1 MSHRSLN
8 KNIIIISTILILSV
22 LLSACSGV
30 KVDERITT
38 DSVHVSSDNACRGFF
53 QSLYE
58 DDSAL
63 FEECFY
69 KDALDG
75 EDTDAWEMLR
85 SNVDED
91 AVFVGTKHIA
101 TRPCD
106 EENGLDYDTVHENI
120 AFFNDVDSEVIEDI
134 VLVSVEIFFK
144 VDGKYKSIE
153 IYSIVFKADGGW
165 YFFSPVDVTAKKV
178 KES

>member
-1 MSHRSLN
+1 M
-8 KNIIIISTILILSV
+8 
-22 LLSACSGV
+22 

-38 DSVHVSSDNACRGFF
+38 DSVHVSAENACRGFF

-58 DDSAL
+58 DDSVL

-75 EDTDAWEMLR
+75 EDADAWEMLR

-101 TRPCD
+101 TRPCNSD
-106 EENGLDYDTVHENI
+106 NGLDYDTVHENI
-120 AFFNDVDSEVIEDI
+120 AFFNDVDSETIEDI

-144 VDGKYKSIE
+144 VDGEYKSIE
-153 IYSIVFKADGGW
+153 IYSIVYKAGDGW

-178 KES
+178 KTS